1 MYGGIQMFSVQ
12 PTTKKKG
19 TIAAIVICS
28 TIGFLFVTVSLLSRP
43 EPTCAG
49 KPVRY
54 WARQSRHAVEDD
66 SLRTLIQMGAAA
78 VPCLTN
84 QLSLKDGLF
93 KKSWLWIWPKL
104 PPVIKTRFAQPI
116 KASDLRA
123 AAAWDLLHLGPAAKE
138 AVPSLIAALKDDD
151 LFVRLNAAASF
162 GHIGPDAAPAIPA
175 FIEALKDRERG
186 VRFNAAY
193 SLSLLGPLARDAIPA
208 LKTALDDPDPDV
220 RTKVKEA
227 LQKIDPGAAISA
239 R

>member
-151 LFVRLNAAASF
+151 LFVR
-162 GHIGPDAAPAIPA
+162 
-175 FIEALKDRERG
+175 
-186 VRFNAAY
+186 FNAAY

-227 LQKIDPGAAISA
+227 LQKIDPGAAIS
-239 R
+239 